1 MFRFESL
8 SDFIQMSGHGPYVW
22 SAYVISLVVLVWL
35 VVNPWLRRKRFL
47 REMIRQQQRELARQ
61 QFAEQDNENAVS
73 MGRE

>member
-22 SAYVISLVVLVWL
+22 SAYLISLVVLVWL
-35 VVNPWLRRKRFL
+35 VVNPLLRRKRFL

-61 QFAEQDNENAVS
+61 QSAEQASDSAAS
-73 MGRE
+73 MVRE